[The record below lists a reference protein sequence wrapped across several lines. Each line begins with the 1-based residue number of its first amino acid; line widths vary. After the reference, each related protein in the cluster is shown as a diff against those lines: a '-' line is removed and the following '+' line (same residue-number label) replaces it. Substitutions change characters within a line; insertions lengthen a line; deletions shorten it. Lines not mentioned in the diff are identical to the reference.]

1 MAALAAAGDTGA
13 LSADLSNQ
21 LASLAALRANIT
33 VADTRSLLQLR
44 ADVTA
49 TVAAAGDA
57 VKLAQGV
64 VDKSAGSPP
73 GAMAY
78 QQATAALDA
87 KMTVLRNADTKRNDL
102 VHDMARKYGVN
113 LTDYDDE
120 REKLERERL
129 EAIARGDKVAE
140 RQTEVLL
147 LDNTRSSMGAVSAA
161 ITDPA
166 ERKRF
171 EEEQRQAER
180 DAAEARAI
188 LAQQLELDGKRLA
201 AEQGLT
207 GKEAESFV
215 ANFQAAKLAETDQR
229 TRRADDIVEPI
240 VTVPTFRALART
252 VASEEP
258 IVPATAPRET
268 VLPEAPEVTQK
279 AAAAVASSFD
289 KFTANLSL
297 DLSSSIALSTAPDAH
312 TTVEVPATN
321 KASSVNARGQSLA

>member
-13 LSADLSNQ
+13 LSADLGNQ

-33 VADTRSLLQLR
+33 VADGHSLLQLR

-57 VKLAQGV
+57 VKLAQGA
-64 VDKSAGSPP
+64 VDKSAGSPT

-87 KMTVLRNADTKRNDL
+87 RMTVLRDADTKRNDL
-102 VHDMARKYGVN
+102 AHDMAHKYGVS

-129 EAIARGDKVAE
+129 EAIARDDKIAE
-140 RQTEVLL
+140 RQADTLL
-147 LDNTRSSMGAVSAA
+147 LDNTKNSMGAVSTA

-180 DAAEARAI
+180 DAAEGRAI
-188 LAQQLELDGKRLA
+188 LAQQLELDGKRRA

-215 ANFQAAKLAETDQR
+215 TNFQTTKLAETDQR
-229 TRRADDIVEPI
+229 ADNLQFPKREQAEMSVLGAANRA
-240 VTVPTFRALART
+240 
-252 VASEEP
+252 VASEQP
-258 IVPATAPRET
+258 
-268 VLPEAPEVTQK
+268 LPPVSTIHEALAPEVREATQK
-279 AAAAVASSFD
+279 AAAAISNSFEAF
-289 KFTANLSL
+289 KTGLSL
-297 DLSSSIALSTAPDAH
+297 DLSSSIALSSAPDAH
-312 TTVEVPATN
+312 TTVEVPSTS
-321 KASSVNARGQSLA
+321 KVTTPGQRSQSLA